1 MAKVVDWIGALLGKG
16 IAEPVATYFT
26 RRAEIKA
33 AQHEAKLKFETAKG
47 ERQAKLIELG
57 LAADATWEIEQIK
70 NSGWKDEYVLIIL
83 SIPSILSFLKFSFG
97 DYVFDGAAIVAAG
110 FSALQG
116 TPEWY
121 RWLIMLVFTAVYGIR
136 LWRRQQYDTE

>member
-1 MAKVVDWIGALLGKG
+1 MAGVIDWVGALLGKG

-26 RRAEIKA
+26 RKAELSA
-33 AQHEAKLKFETAKG
+33 AKHEAKLKFETAKG
-47 ERQAKLIELG
+47 ERQARLIEAG

-83 SIPSILSFLKFSFG
+83 SIPSILSFIKLGS
-97 DYVFDGAAIVAAG
+97 FDGAAIVATG

>member
-1 MAKVVDWIGALLGKG
+1 MATGIDWIGALLGKG
-16 IAEPVATYFT
+16 IAEPIATYFT
-26 RRAEIKA
+26 RKAEIKA
-33 AQHEAKLKFETAKG
+33 AQHEAKLKYETAKG
-47 ERQAKLIELG
+47 DRQAKLIEAG

-83 SIPSILSFLKFSFG
+83 SIPSILSFVKIG
-97 DYVFDGAAIVAAG
+97 TFDGAALVARG
-110 FSALQG
+110 FESLQG